1 MEYLANSGMS
11 YEIPRHGIYVKD
23 RLWKHAEAN
32 SKYFDLERDTEVGF
46 HLRNMDDMRQQY
58 LKDVCQGVP
67 WENPS

>member
-1 MEYLANSGMS
+1 MS
-11 YEIPRHGIYVKD
+11 YGIPRHGICVKD